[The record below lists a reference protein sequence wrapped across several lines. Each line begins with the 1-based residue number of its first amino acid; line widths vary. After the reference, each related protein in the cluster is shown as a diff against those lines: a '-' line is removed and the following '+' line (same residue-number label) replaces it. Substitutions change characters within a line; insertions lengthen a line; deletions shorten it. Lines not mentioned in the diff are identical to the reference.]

1 MVWQSRGIRQWGSI
15 IGIVVV
21 LIALPVLGVM
31 QLMKARKGNLQIA
44 VSESRLRDGG
54 VVAGTVTIHPRKNL
68 SAQQLTIRIVCTE
81 RWEDVEYDSDGYER
95 ESTQSRQRHEQQV
108 TLEQSL
114 ELTAGND
121 RVVPFRIQLP
131 QSLPTL
137 TQSRRR
143 TTRRSSGSSQSGSRR
158 TRQTG
163 LNARLEGGLVA
174 NLDLEGLDLG
184 STFHLRR

>member
-1 MVWQSRGIRQWGSI
+1 M
-15 IGIVVV
+15 
-21 LIALPVLGVM
+21 
-31 QLMKARKGNLQIA
+31 
-44 VSESRLRDGG
+44 
-54 VVAGTVTIHPRKNL
+54 
-68 SAQQLTIRIVCTE
+68 CTE

-163 LNARLEGGLVA
+163 LNARLEWELVA